1 MEGAAVS
8 EPGASAALERPL
20 LAVSHPS
27 EALARTLAP
36 WIADTDPEFY
46 GLLGF
51 PRSDLETRIAA
62 LIREPKGDLAPL
74 WIGGTE
80 RDPVGVICAYGV
92 GQMRARQMLG
102 LRQLLAG
109 HTAVAALGSRIKA
122 FSAER
127 AAVDPQA
134 FYLAKIYV
142 APAQRGQ
149 GWGDALLCY
158 FIDEGR
164 RQGKPLC
171 ALHVRRDNSSAVGL
185 YLRHGF
191 IAPDLQADGRYLHLE
206 RRLRQD

>member
-8 EPGASAALERPL
+8 ESRASAAVERPL
-20 LAVSHPS
+20 VAVPDPS

-51 PRSDLETRIAA
+51 PRPELESRIAA

-80 RDPVGVICAYGV
+80 RDPLGIICAYDMT
-92 GQMRARQMLG
+92 QMRARQMLG
-102 LRQLLAG
+102 LRLLLAG
-109 HTAVAALGSRIKA
+109 HADLTALGARIKA
-122 FSAER
+122 FAGER
-127 AAVDPQA
+127 AAVDPEA

-149 GWGDALLCY
+149 GWGDALLGY
-158 FIDEGR
+158 FVDEGQR
-164 RQGKPLC
+164 HGRPLC
-171 ALHVRRDNSSAVGL
+171 ALHVRKDNAAAVAL

-191 IAPDLQADGRYLHLE
+191 VAAAAQADGRYLHLE
-206 RRLRQD
+206 RRLG